1 MRVIAGSA
9 GRLKL
14 VIPKGDNTRPTGDK
28 IKETLFNMLNF
39 DLYDKRFL
47 DLFAGSGGIG
57 IEALSRGASFC
68 TFIENNKEASSCI
81 KTNLETTKF
90 SHKSGLLFSDVLSG
104 LKSLS
109 GRGEESFDFIFMDP
123 PYNKGLEKEI
133 LDFLYHTNLIC
144 ETTTVIAEMS
154 KEALLSFEDIGFELI
169 KVKEYKTSKHVFLR
183 RKL

>member
-1 MRVIAGSA
+1 M
-9 GRLKL
+9 
-14 VIPKGDNTRPTGDK
+14 
-28 IKETLFNMLNF
+28 
-39 DLYDKRFL
+39 
-47 DLFAGSGGIG
+47 
-57 IEALSRGASFC
+57 
-68 TFIENNKEASSCI
+68 
-81 KTNLETTKF
+81 
-90 SHKSGLLFSDVLSG
+90 LSG